1 MIKYYCFINGGEI
14 MDYKKDFKFLNK
26 SIIYFDNGA
35 TTLKPNRV
43 IEKMDEYYYEYPS
56 NAHRGDY
63 SISTKASE
71 EFENVRDLVQEFI
84 NAKTDE
90 EIVFTSGST
99 ESINMAVYGYFMH
112 NLKSGDEVLITKSE
126 HASVIIPW
134 FDLENRLGIK
144 VKYIDLND
152 DYTFSI
158 DNFKKAITPNTKVI
172 SIAEITNVIGDKRNI
187 KEITKIAHE
196 KGIKVL
202 VDASQSIGHIKVDV
216 TDTDVDFLAFSA
228 HKMLGPT
235 GVGVLYGKKE
245 LLDEINYKH
254 GGGTSVS
261 FETPNEIVYKDL
273 PFKLEA
279 GTQNIAG
286 VIGLG
291 EAIKYLNEV
300 DMDYIDS
307 YTNDLKKY
315 LVSKLKDNE
324 NIIMYNPDVEGSI
337 LIFNVKDVFA
347 QDVAI
352 YLNNNDICV
361 RAGDHC
367 DKKLHDVTD
376 VKNTVRV
383 SLYFYNT
390 KEEIDKLA
398 VALNNSNILE
408 ESLGI

>member
-1 MIKYYCFINGGEI
+1 

-26 SIIYFDNGA
+26 NIIYFDNAA

-63 SISTKASE
+63 TISTKASE
-71 EFENVRDLVQEFI
+71 EYEKTRDLVKEFI
-84 NAKTDE
+84 NAKSDE

-99 ESINMAVYGYFMH
+99 DSLNMAIYGYFYN

-126 HASVIIPW
+126 HASVVIPW
-134 FDLENRLGIK
+134 FDLENKLGIK

-152 DYTFSI
+152 DYTFNV
-158 DNFKKAITPNTKVI
+158 DNFKKMINSNTKVI
-172 SIAEITNVIGDKRNI
+172 SIAEITNVIGDKRDI

-196 KGIKVL
+196 NNIKVL

-216 TDTDVDFLAFSA
+216 TDSDVDFLAFSA

-245 LLDEINYKH
+245 LIDQIDYRK
-254 GGGTSVS
+254 GGGTSIS
-261 FETPNEIVYKDL
+261 FENPNEIVYKDL

-291 EAIKYLNEV
+291 EAIKYLDEIGMN
-300 DMDYIDS
+300 YIEE

-315 LVSKLKDNE
+315 LVSKLKE
-324 NIIMYNPDVEGSI
+324 NNNVIMYNEDVEGSI

-347 QDVAI
+347 QDTAI

-367 DKKLHDVTD
+367 DKKLHDLTD

-390 KEEIDKLA
+390 KEEIDKL
-398 VALNNSNILE
+398 VTVLNNSNILE

>member
-1 MIKYYCFINGGEI
+1 
-14 MDYKKDFKFLNK
+14 MDYKNDFKILNK
-26 SIIYFDNGA
+26 NIIYFDNAA

-43 IEKMDEYYYEYPS
+43 IEKMNEYYYEYPS

-63 SISTKASE
+63 DISIKAST
-71 EFENVRDLVQEFI
+71 EFEKVRDLVKDFI
-84 NAKTDE
+84 NAKSRE
-90 EIVFTSGST
+90 EIIFTSGST
-99 ESINMAVYGYFMH
+99 DSINMAIYGYFMN
-112 NLKSGDEVLITKSE
+112 NLKKDDEVLITKSE
-126 HASVIIPW
+126 HASVVIPW
-134 FDLENRLGIK
+134 FDLENKLGIK
-144 VKYIDLND
+144 VKYIDLNN
-152 DYTFSI
+152 DYTFNV

-172 SIAEITNVIGDKRNI
+172 SIAEITNVIGDKRDI

-196 KGIKVL
+196 NNIKVL
-202 VDASQSIGHIKVDV
+202 VDASQSIGHTKVDV

-245 LLDEINYKH
+245 LLDEISYRK

-261 FETPNEIVYKDL
+261 FENPNEIVYKDL

-291 EAIKYLNEV
+291 EAIKYLNKIGV
-300 DMDYIDS
+300 DYIEN

-315 LVSKLKDNE
+315 LVSKLKDNK
-324 NIIMYNPDVEGSI
+324 NIIMYNPDIEGSI

-347 QDVAI
+347 QDTAI

-376 VKNTVRV
+376 IKNTVRV

-390 KEEIDKLA
+390 KEEIDKL
-398 VALNNSNILE
+398 VDALNNDNILE
-408 ESLGI
+408 ESIL